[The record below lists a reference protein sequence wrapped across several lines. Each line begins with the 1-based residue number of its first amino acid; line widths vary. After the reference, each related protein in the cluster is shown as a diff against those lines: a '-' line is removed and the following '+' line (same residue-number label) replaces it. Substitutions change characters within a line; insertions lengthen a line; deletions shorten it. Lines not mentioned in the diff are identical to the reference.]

1 MALFQVCK
9 GDEILKNNNNFLIQ
23 FDSNSL
29 IESLNKKGINAEH
42 ITTVTVDDGVGV
54 IQSDEIAIFGSNNE
68 VQLFS
73 ITDKE
78 MAQLNDY
85 DKNEAD
91 LYNLHLLRDEVLKF
105 VPDIDF
111 VSLNNKVDKDNEM
124 FKLTERKVK
133 LVSKETEKNVPDPSS
148 EFLTDQYSYDFD
160 RYVFEDKSMID
171 TKYATVVI
179 DFQDNTITAHQVVN
193 GKSSNLAYEDLGVY
207 LETLTDADVIR
218 NFEDVREEHGK
229 LLEGHFKRIEDGL
242 IQYELDEFIDPSG
255 DNDLEFVN
263 NEIKKIPKLEKDSV
277 VYLYHTELGDHHS
290 FDFQATLYM
299 ESLELHKEASNE
311 FFSVEEVIKYDDLY
325 ELANDVEN
333 YNSSDLSY
341 FNEHDIDEL
350 EGVYLELID
359 MEEKGISFEADS
371 YLKEFQNRKLNSSK
385 SKDNGMEM

>member
-54 IQSDEIAIFGSNNE
+54 IQSDEIAIFSSNDE

-91 LYNLHLLRDEVLKF
+91 LNNLHLLRDEVLKF

-148 EFLTDQYSYDFD
+148 EFLTGQYSYDFD

-179 DFQDNTITAHQVVN
+179 DFQDNTITADQVVN
-193 GKSSNLAYEDLGVY
+193 GKPSNLAYEDLGVY

-218 NFEDVREEHGK
+218 NFEDVREEYGK
-229 LLEGHFKRIEDGL
+229 LLEGYFKKIEDGL

-311 FFSVEEVIKYDDLY
+311 FFSVEEVIKYDNLY

-350 EGVYLELID
+350 EGVYLELLD

-371 YLKEFQNRKLNSSK
+371 YLKEFQDRKLNRSI